1 MEQEIKMQI
10 WKYILR
16 YSVSV
21 SLLQHDQICKDE
33 EDIVVALQATK

>member
-16 YSVSV
+16 YSVLV
-21 SLLQHDQICKDE
+21 SLLQHYQICKDE
-33 EDIVVALQATK
+33 EGKVVALHATK